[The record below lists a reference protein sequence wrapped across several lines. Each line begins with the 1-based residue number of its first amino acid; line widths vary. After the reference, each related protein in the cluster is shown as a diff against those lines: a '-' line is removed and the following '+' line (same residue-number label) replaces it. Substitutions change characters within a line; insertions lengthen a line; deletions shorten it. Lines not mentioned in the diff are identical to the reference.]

1 MCFSATA
8 SLVAGGALTA
18 TGALTMSQAKTKK
31 ELPLASIPLIFGI
44 QQLTDGVVWL
54 SFGVE
59 PIHTIAVYAYS
70 IFSQALW
77 PMFVPWALLLIETD
91 PARKKALRL
100 FSLFGLLVGLF
111 FLFYIVTGPNVAEIV
126 NHCVAYYTPHP
137 HVLTTLALYL
147 LVTCGSCLVSSHK
160 LLNIFGIALF
170 FSFIISG
177 WFYIETF
184 SSVWCFFA
192 AILSFIIYWHFRS
205 RSAAAA

>member
-8 SLVAGGALTA
+8 SLVAGSALSAAGVA
-18 TGALTMSQAKTKK
+18 TLSQAKTKK

-59 PIHTIAVYAYS
+59 PVHTIAVYAYAV
-70 IFSQALW
+70 FSQVLW
-77 PMFVPWALLLIETD
+77 PAFLPFSILLVETD
-91 PARKKALRL
+91 PTRRKALRL
-100 FSLFGLLVGLF
+100 FSFIGLCVAAY
-111 FLFYIVTGPNVAEIV
+111 FLYFISAGTTTAQIV
-126 NHCVAYYTPHP
+126 NNCVAYYTPQP
-137 HVLTTLALYL
+137 HMLTSLVLYVAA
-147 LVTCGSCLVSSHK
+147 TCGACLLSSHK
-160 LLNIFGIALF
+160 ILNIFGIALF
-170 FSFIISG
+170 ISFIISG
-177 WFYIETF
+177 WFYVEAF